1 MQNFVVILWK
11 HKQYFPSCIL
21 CIEYFSECG
30 PCYEVFT
37 LFFFTSIANIYY
49 VHVHD
54 RCFVVQLSFYFTN
67 INVIRAVLP
76 FQFRRKINTMCL
88 WLDMR
93 CEQRL
98 HYTSH
103 HKVPALKTT
112 SYLPCKMGIYS
123 LFEMKHYLKLLN

>member
-11 HKQYFPSCIL
+11 HKQYFPSCIS
-21 CIEYFSECG
+21 CIESVGHVMKSLHY
-30 PCYEVFT
+30 Y
-37 LFFFTSIANIYY
+37 FFFTSIANIYY

-54 RCFVVQLSFYFTN
+54 RCFVVQLSSYFTN

-103 HKVPALKTT
+103 HNKVPALKTT
-112 SYLPCKMGIYS
+112 PYLPCKMGIYS
-123 LFEMKHYLKLLN
+123 LFEIKHYLKLHN